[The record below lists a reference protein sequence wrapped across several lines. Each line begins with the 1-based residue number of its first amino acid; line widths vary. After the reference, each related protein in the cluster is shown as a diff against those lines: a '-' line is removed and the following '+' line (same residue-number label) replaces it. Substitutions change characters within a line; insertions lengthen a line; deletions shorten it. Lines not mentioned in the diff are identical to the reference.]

1 MINKEVVFFATTA
14 CWYEA
19 AQCETDA
26 AAPMQQWANNPRKTK
41 QKKNIK
47 MNRLVVVSLIFYQ
60 QHPHEHKQEEGKEKR
75 IIRQKCERIVVY
87 GQRVEISWTVGSPY
101 VARKEKKERSN
112 ILGALLVLPLFI
124 GWHVKFNAN
133 TAQSMTPFTKFTQR
147 ISIKLKMHF
156 HLSQARFRFW
166 L

>member
-19 AQCETDA
+19 AQRETDA
-26 AAPMQQWANNPRKTK
+26 AAPMQQWTNNPRKTK
-41 QKKNIK
+41 QNKKTSRWIDSSWCLSFSTNNTNK
-47 MNRLVVVSLIFYQ
+47 
-60 QHPHEHKQEEGKEKR
+60 KKEKKKR